1 MGCPLKDMIQAVE
14 GNFWPTFVN
23 LGKFTGSSE
32 HPCWRATLMATLLQG
47 PQLPLLLAGWQV
59 CRQCFSNEIWLQLCM
74 SR

>member
-47 PQLPLLLAGWQV
+47 PQLPLLLAGNASQMKSG
-59 CRQCFSNEIWLQLCM
+59 SNSACPDDCG
-74 SR
+74 